1 MQPTQKVGD
10 FPHAAFELSAFD
22 CTSSPP
28 RDQIAK
34 GMAEREGLGGVSPK
48 VFAEIKDAQ
57 PEVSSA
63 ISLKDYIIS
72 AVEAASGDFKGLAIE
87 HKEFFDKTIRESDDL
102 AKEEHDKVMEKLS
115 FLENNMNAQFTAL
128 SAKLDVVIE
137 FTKVNIK
144 VTRVEG
150 EKKGGPMAAADREAI
165 EIAAY
170 KKGFDKAQA
179 DGIKARKSI
188 VTQLGNLRKAYNELQ
203 QHGPPDED
211 IEEYEE
217 GAAETAEEQR
227 ERKEKAKEQERLSKQ
242 EAREERQDGEWDQR
256 PYGQPRPPL
265 PGIQIP
271 ARKRARSMAGPVK
284 PVASSSSSSSSSA
297 GAAPAP
303 MPMPPAHHRVKVFC
317 DDCQAPKEEECVCA
331 KE

>member
-10 FPHAAFELSAFD
+10 FPHAAFELSAYD

-28 RDQIAK
+28 RDQVAK

-48 VFAEIKDAQ
+48 VFDEVKGAM
-57 PEVSSA
+57 PEVPCA
-63 ISLKDYIIS
+63 ISLKEYITS
-72 AVEAASGDFKGLAIE
+72 AVEAASGGYKDLAVE
-87 HKEFFDKTIRESDDL
+87 HKEFFDKTITESDEL
-102 AKEEHDKVMEKLS
+102 AKQEHDKVMEKLS

-137 FTKVNIK
+137 FTKVSIK

-150 EKKGGPMAAADREAI
+150 ERKGGPMATADREAI

-188 VTQLGNLRKAYNELQ
+188 VTQLGNLRKAYHELK
-203 QHGPPDED
+203 HVPPDED
-211 IEEYEE
+211 IEEDYEE

-227 ERKEKAKEQERLSKQ
+227 ERKEKAKEQARAAQ
-242 EAREERQDGEWDQR
+242 YEARERQDDEWR
-256 PYGQPRPPL
+256 PAGLPP
-265 PGIQIP
+265 ITIP
-271 ARKRARSMAGPVK
+271 PKKRLRNMASGPIK
-284 PVASSSSSSSSSA
+284 PVVSSSSSSSSA
-297 GAAPAP
+297 AGAAPPP
-303 MPMPPAHHRVKVFC
+303 MPMPSAHSAHYRVKVFC
-317 DDCQAPKEEECVCA
+317 DDCQAPSEEECVCA
-331 KE
+331 K

>member
-1 MQPTQKVGD
+1 
-10 FPHAAFELSAFD
+10 
-22 CTSSPP
+22 
-28 RDQIAK
+28 
-34 GMAEREGLGGVSPK
+34 MAEREGLGGVSPK

-57 PEVSSA
+57 PEVTSA
-63 ISLKDYIIS
+63 ISLKDYITS

-87 HKEFFDKTIRESDDL
+87 HKEFFDKTIRESDEL
-102 AKEEHDKVMEKLS
+102 TKEEHDKVMEKLS

-150 EKKGGPMAAADREAI
+150 EKKGGGPMAAADREAI

-188 VTQLGNLRKAYNELQ
+188 VTQLGNLRKAYHELR
-203 QHGPPDED
+203 QHAPPDED
-211 IEEYEE
+211 IEEDYEE

-227 ERKEKAKEQERLSKQ
+227 ERKEKAKEQARAAQAEV
-242 EAREERQDGEWDQR
+242 REERQDGEWGQR
-256 PYGQPRPPL
+256 PFGQPRPPL

-271 ARKRARSMAGPVK
+271 AKKRSRNMASGPIK
-284 PVASSSSSSSSSA
+284 PVVSSSSSSA
-297 GAAPAP
+297 AGAAPPP
-303 MPMPPAHHRVKVFC
+303 MSMPTAHHRLKVFC
-317 DDCQAPKEEECVCA
+317 DDCQAASEEECVCA